1 MKRLVVLSGSG
12 VSAESGIKTFR
23 DHDGLW
29 ENFLIEEVATPEAWL
44 VNPKLV
50 LDFYNQRRRQA
61 QSVRPNRAHS
71 LLAELEA
78 YYDVQIITQNVD
90 ALQEQAGSTKV
101 LHLHGELMKARST
114 ANPDYVVQLETT
126 ELHWGDCCPQG
137 SQLRPHIVWFGEEV
151 SLIPTA
157 IELTQ
162 QADIF
167 VIVGT
172 SLAVYPAAG
181 LVNYVSRSTPIYL
194 IDPILPESAPSR
206 PYMHFAS
213 KATEGMERLFREL
226 VSAKV

>member
-29 ENFLIEEVATPEAWL
+29 ENFRIEEVATPEAWRT
-44 VNPKLV
+44 NPERV

-61 QSVRPNRAHS
+61 QSVWPNRAHY

-90 ALQEQAGSTKV
+90 DLHEQAGSTKV

-126 ELHWGDCCPQG
+126 ELNWGDSCPQG

-151 SLIPTA
+151 PLIPTA

-194 IDPILPESAPSR
+194 IDPVLPESAPSR
-206 PYMHFAS
+206 PYTHFAS
-213 KATEGMERLFREL
+213 KATEGMEYLFREL
-226 VSAKV
+226 VPS